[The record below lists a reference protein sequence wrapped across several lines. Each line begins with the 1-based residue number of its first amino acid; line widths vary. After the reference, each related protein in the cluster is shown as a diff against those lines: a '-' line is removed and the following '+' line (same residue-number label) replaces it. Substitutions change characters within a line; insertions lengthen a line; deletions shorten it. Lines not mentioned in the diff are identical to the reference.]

1 MYLNNI
7 LIYLSSI
14 FATKNK
20 KPVRESKKMYEFIT
34 QKIQEAK
41 EQKLRVIVLGDL
53 NAKVGTTIQGN
64 KEAITKVGRL
74 LFKMIVKENM
84 NSVNAGK
91 HKSKGL
97 WRREKGKDKSV
108 IDHVM
113 INKVHLNNM
122 KKMIIDETKEHVFY
136 RLKQQIQ
143 DHKKTYSVYKVILL
157 KIDFYTEMQNNNY

>member
-1 MYLNNI
+1 
-7 LIYLSSI
+7 
-14 FATKNK
+14 
-20 KPVRESKKMYEFIT
+20 
-34 QKIQEAK
+34 
-41 EQKLRVIVLGDL
+41 
-53 NAKVGTTIQGN
+53 
-64 KEAITKVGRL
+64 
-74 LFKMIVKENM
+74 M

-143 DHKKTYSVYKVILL
+143 DHKKTYSVYKIILL